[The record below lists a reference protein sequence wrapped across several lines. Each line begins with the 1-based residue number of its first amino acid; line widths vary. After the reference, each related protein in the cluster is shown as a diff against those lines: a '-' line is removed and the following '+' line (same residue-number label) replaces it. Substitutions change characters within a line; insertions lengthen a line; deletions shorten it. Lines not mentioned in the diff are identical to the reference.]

1 MNIRISAG
9 ILKGSR
15 MTFDKSSELRPTME
29 SVRLAIFSMLDSRI
43 QSINEESTFIDLY
56 SGTGIMGL
64 EALSR
69 GAKKAIFVE
78 RNRTLCR
85 KISENL
91 DKLNMTNRSQV
102 ICKSVMSILNNT
114 QINGSHIFIDPP
126 YNSKEYNKIL
136 EQIEFK
142 QILNNNGVIIFE
154 MRNKSF
160 DFIYNDRLYDYYERS
175 KGDTKIIFLK
185 KNGE

>member
-1 MNIRISAG
+1 
-9 ILKGSR
+9 
-15 MTFDKSSELRPTME
+15 
-29 SVRLAIFSMLDSRI
+29 
-43 QSINEESTFIDLY
+43 
-56 SGTGIMGL
+56 
-64 EALSR
+64 
-69 GAKKAIFVE
+69 
-78 RNRTLCR
+78 
-85 KISENL
+85 
-91 DKLNMTNRSQV
+91 MTNRSQV
-102 ICKSVMSILNNT
+102 ICRSVMSILNNT
-114 QINGSHIFIDPP
+114 QIKGSHIFIDPP